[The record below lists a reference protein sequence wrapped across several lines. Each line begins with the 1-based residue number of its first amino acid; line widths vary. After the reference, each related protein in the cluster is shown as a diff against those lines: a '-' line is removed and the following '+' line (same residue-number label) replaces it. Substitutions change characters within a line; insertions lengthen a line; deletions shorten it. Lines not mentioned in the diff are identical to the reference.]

1 MKKTKKTLGIL
12 GGMGPMAT
20 VRFYELLTERTLAE
34 KDSDHL
40 RIVITSNAEIPD
52 RTDFILGKSKNSPL
66 PMMCSDAKK
75 LRDAGSEI
83 IAIPCNTAQ
92 YFHNEL
98 AETVDIPVL
107 NIVEITANHVSSR
120 GFKRAGILA
129 TDGTVKIGSYKN
141 ALAARGVE
149 CIAPPAHIQ
158 ALVTSVIYDY
168 VKAGK
173 PGGEDIFAK
182 ISDYMFSHGCD
193 CLILGCTELPLAAPK
208 NDSRLVDS
216 LETLAYESIIA
227 CGCNPIG
234 FSDEFLSAYKKS
246 STETEYAFT

>member
-1 MKKTKKTLGIL
+1 MKKQKKTLGIL

-40 RIVITSNAEIPD
+40 KIVITSNAEIPD
-52 RTDFILGKSKNSPL
+52 RTDFILGKSNDSPL
-66 PMMCSDAKK
+66 PMMCADAKT
-75 LRDAGSEI
+75 LRDAGAEV

-98 AETVDIPVL
+98 AEAVDIPVL
-107 NIVEITANHVSSR
+107 NIVEITADHVRMR
-120 GFKRAGILA
+120 GFKHAGILA
-129 TDGTVKIGSYKN
+129 TEGTVKIGSYKN
-141 ALAARGVE
+141 ALAALGVD
-149 CIAPPAHIQ
+149 CVAPPAHIQ

-173 PGGEDIFAK
+173 PGGEKIFAQ
-182 ISDYMFSHGCD
+182 IADYMFGHGCD

-208 NDSRLVDS
+208 NDQRLVDS
-216 LETLAYESIIA
+216 LETLAYESIIS
-227 CGCNPIG
+227 CGCTPVG
-234 FSDEFLSAYKKS
+234 FSDEFLSAYKNS